1 MRFFRPGLVPRLL
14 FPEAVFR
21 VEGPEKLLYLTF
33 DDGPDPSSTQQL
45 LDELEETGV
54 KAVFFLNGQAAEKFP
69 ELVSQIRE
77 HGHLTGNHGY
87 RHLNGWK
94 TPAKEYLGNAE
105 KAVPFTSGSLFRPPY
120 GKMTP
125 AQYRLLKNKFRI
137 IMWDVMAWDFDPRFS
152 PERSM
157 DVLTS
162 KMRAGSIIVLH
173 DTPASNCLKF
183 LRGFIDR
190 AKKEG
195 FLFAD
200 GL

>member
-1 MRFFRPGLVPRLL
+1 
-14 FPEAVFR
+14 
-21 VEGPEKLLYLTF
+21 
-33 DDGPDPSSTQQL
+33 
-45 LDELEETGV
+45 
-54 KAVFFLNGQAAEKFP
+54 
-69 ELVSQIRE
+69 
-77 HGHLTGNHGY
+77 
-87 RHLNGWK
+87 
-94 TPAKEYLGNAE
+94 
-105 KAVPFTSGSLFRPPY
+105 
-120 GKMTP
+120 MTP